1 MKVLA
6 DFMSLLNDPQQE
18 AVKHRGT
25 PLLVLAG
32 AGSGK
37 TRVLTYRVASL
48 IQEGVRPENILA
60 VTFTNKAAG
69 EMKER
74 LAGLVG
80 EAVRGLQV
88 STFHSACVRILR
100 REAHLLGYRPN
111 FVIYDTD
118 DQQAVLKGALKEL
131 NLDEKKYPPRSLAAV
146 INSAKN
152 DLQTPER
159 FLDRAA
165 TFREQQQGQVYRR
178 YQEQLRDLNAMDF
191 DDLIM
196 QTVFL
201 WQQNPLVLRYYQQRW
216 QHILVDEY
224 QDTNH
229 AQYLLVR
236 LLAGKGD
243 NLCVVGDPDQ
253 GIYGWRGADI
263 GNILAF
269 EEDFPR
275 ARVILLEE
283 NYRSTRPILQAANT
297 VIQHNEG
304 RREKRLWTRRQEG
317 ELLYIY
323 RAADER
329 DEGSF
334 IAGEVY
340 RRHQEE
346 GRPFNDFAVLYRT
359 HAQSRALEEAF
370 LQAGV
375 PYEIIGG
382 LKFYQRKEI
391 KDILAYLRVIANPD
405 DSISLLRIINV
416 PRRGIG
422 DITLSRLE
430 TAAAVEGSSLY
441 GILTRVDTVAGLP
454 ARGRQALQE
463 LVQLL
468 DNLRR
473 QQEEL
478 TVTDLVTAILKETG
492 YQAELE
498 AEKTPEAQARLEN
511 LKEFQTVTRSYD
523 QGTPEP
529 NLGDFLTQVALVAES
544 DTYTGTGGVALMTM
558 HTAKGLEFPVV
569 FLAGLEEGV
578 FPHFRS
584 LDDPA
589 EMEEERRLCYV
600 GMTRAREVLYLTH
613 AWTRNLY
620 GSTMSNPPS
629 RFLDEVPADLIQ
641 DTGTGS
647 LYAALPGK
655 GEERQE
661 RSGWQRGP
669 ARSRTAP
676 PRKTGGAWQVGDK
689 VQHNSWGVG
698 VVVKISGTG
707 DDTIISVAFPERGIK
722 QLAVAYAPVR
732 KV

>member
-1 MKVLA
+1 MA
-6 DFMSLLNDPQQE
+6 DFMALLNGPQQE

-37 TRVLTYRVASL
+37 TRVLTYRVAAL
-48 IQEGVRPENILA
+48 IQEGVRPENIFA
-60 VTFTNKAAG
+60 VTFTNKAAQ

-74 LAGLVG
+74 LEGLVG
-80 EAVRGLQV
+80 EAARGLWV

-118 DQQAVLKGALKEL
+118 DQQAALKEVL
-131 NLDEKKYPPRSLAAV
+131 KELDLDDKKYPPRSLAQV
-146 INSAKN
+146 ISMAKN
-152 DLQTPER
+152 DLKTPER
-159 FLDRAA
+159 FLDGAA
-165 TFREQQQGQVYRR
+165 TFREQQQGQIYRR
-178 YQEQLRDLNAMDF
+178 YQEKLRELNAMDF

-229 AQYLLVR
+229 AQYILVR

-283 NYRSTRPILQAANT
+283 NYRSTRPILQAANA

-304 RREKRLWTRRQEG
+304 RREKRLWTRRREG
-317 ELLYIY
+317 ELLHLY
-323 RAADER
+323 RATDER
-329 DEGSF
+329 DEGRF

-340 RRHQEE
+340 RRHQQE
-346 GRPFNDFAVLYRT
+346 GRPFSDFAVLYRT

-370 LQAGV
+370 IQAGV
-375 PYEIIGG
+375 PYEIVGG

-405 DSISLLRIINV
+405 DSLSLLRIINV

-422 DITLSRLE
+422 EATLARLE
-430 TAAAVEGSSLY
+430 AAAASEGESLY
-441 GILTRVDTVAGLP
+441 RVLERVDTIPGIP
-454 ARGRQALQE
+454 ARGRQALRE
-463 LVQLL
+463 LVEML
-468 DNLRR
+468 DNLRQR
-473 QQEEL
+473 QEKI
-478 TVTDLVTAILKETG
+478 TVTDLVATILQETG

-498 AEKTPEAQARLEN
+498 AERTPEAQARLEN

-523 QGTPEP
+523 QGAPESS
-529 NLGDFLTQVALVAES
+529 LGDFLTQVALVAES
-544 DTYTGTGGVALMTM
+544 DTYSGNAAVALMTM

-629 RFLDEVPADLIQ
+629 RFLDEIPADLIQ
-641 DTGTGS
+641 GEGAGLRSGVLSRTS
-647 LYAALPGK
+647 
-655 GEERQE
+655 EERDDRG
-661 RSGWQRGP
+661 RSTRRQPAP
-669 ARSRTAP
+669 ARSTRAS
-676 PRKTGGAWQVGDK
+676 WQVGDK
-689 VQHNSWGVG
+689 VQHDAWGLG
-698 VVVKISGTG
+698 VIVKISGEG
-707 DDTIISVAFPERGIK
+707 DDAIISVAFPGRGIK
-722 QLAVAYAPVR
+722 QLALRYAPIR
-732 KV
+732 KA